1 MKDYDSIR
9 KLSRGKFTSANFIKL
24 KELAKNSIG
33 ISNDIF
39 DSVPFFY

>member
-24 KELAKNSIG
+24 KELAEKSIG
-33 ISNDIF
+33 I
-39 DSVPFFY
+39 